1 MDQRLL
7 TEADRVVATLSPGR
21 RESVRE
27 IVVDATRRG
36 SVTESARR
44 FLDSATGSPLVAE
57 VLARAVAEGAD
68 ITLAIARSNTN
79 TRPPGPES
87 TSPNRA

>member
-7 TEADRVVATLSPGR
+7 AEADRVVATLPPGK

-36 SVTESARR
+36 TVSESARR
-44 FLDSATGSPLVAE
+44 FLDSTTGSRLVAE
-57 VLARAVAEGAD
+57 VLARAIAEGAD
-68 ITLAIARSNTN
+68 ATLSSARSSTY
-79 TRPPGPES
+79 TRLPGRES
-87 TSPNRA
+87 TSPN

>member
-1 MDQRLL
+1 MDQQLL
-7 TEADRVVATLSPGR
+7 TEADRVVATLPPGK

-36 SVTESARR
+36 SVSESARR

-57 VLARAVAEGAD
+57 VLARAVAEGANA
-68 ITLAIARSNTN
+68 TLAIARSSTY

-87 TSPNRA
+87 TSPN